1 MYICSLKM
9 QNKLCRI
16 SLRCWRFY
24 VSMEIEKDK
33 ATHCSYKPSTSEE
46 RSCISKEHC
55 TIITTPDLFY
65 GHCIIYSSH
74 LSGKT
79 SVIKKE
85 QQRVNSTV
93 SCFQLCQWILLKPLS
108 MIFRLLWHSGTF
120 NQTFLTYSLCF
131 WLLLLAT
138 IFLSK
143 ISYSTGWHQEGWE
156 LWE

>member
-1 MYICSLKM
+1 MYICSQKM

-24 VSMEIEKDK
+24 ASMEIEKDK

-79 SVIKKE
+79 SVIKKKNSNE
-85 QQRVNSTV
+85 STQQWAAFN
-93 SCFQLCQWILLKPLS
+93 ILLKLS
-108 MIFRLLWHSGTF
+108 MIFRLLCHSGTF

-138 IFLSK
+138 IFLPK
-143 ISYSTGWHQEGWE
+143 IFYSTG
-156 LWE
+156 